1 MRPAAICGIGILS
14 RCAQSVEELTLLCS
28 GKEPELAANGRLTFA
43 SRVPAAKLRRCSH
56 YMKLGVNATSLAAED
71 GCISEN
77 MDPARIG
84 TIFTTGYGA
93 VESNIQFSDSVVKG
107 NPDLC
112 PPTAFLSS
120 VPNSC
125 VGQICIVQGYRGV
138 STLLMGGDP
147 LEYTALLLETGK
159 ADTILCGAVEEYN
172 KEAADSIMAVPSA
185 AGCEISEG
193 AAVLVVRRCEEASND
208 YCKASGFSSASL
220 PVYPYLHRVPAE
232 QAVPVIRQTVRALCG
247 ETPPDAVFTAFN
259 GTYFDQL
266 EAAGLRG
273 CLPASVT
280 VCEPKKFFG
289 ETLGSGYLMS
299 AALAAV
305 CLKSGKLPPGII
317 SKGSPGKLES
327 ILVTGID
334 TSGNYCCMLLER

>member
-1 MRPAAICGIGILS
+1 MKPVAICGIGILS
-14 RCAQSVEELTLLCS
+14 RCAQSVEELTLLCT
-28 GKEPELAANGRLTFA
+28 GKEPELAAVGRLTFA
-43 SRVPAAKLRRCSH
+43 SHVPASKLRRCSH
-56 YMKLGVNATSLAAED
+56 YMKLGVNVSGLAAED

-77 MDPARIG
+77 MNPARIG

-125 VGQICIVQGYRGV
+125 VGQTCIVRGYRGV

-147 LEYTALLLETGK
+147 LEYTTLLLETGK
-159 ADTILCGAVEEYN
+159 ADCILCGAVEEYN
-172 KEAADSIMAVPSA
+172 RETADSIMTVPHA

-193 AAVLVVRRCEEASND
+193 AAALAVRRCEEVSD
-208 YCKASGFSSASL
+208 YYCKASGFSSASL

-232 QAVPVIRQTVRALCG
+232 HAVPVIRQTVLALCR
-247 ETPPDAVFTAFN
+247 ETPPDAVFTTSN

-266 EAAGLRG
+266 EAAGLRD
-273 CLPASVT
+273 CLPASAA
-280 VCEPKKFFG
+280 VCAPKRIFG

-305 CLKSGKLPPGII
+305 CLKAGKLPPGII
-317 SKGSPGKLES
+317 SICSQGKLES

-334 TSGNYCCMLLER
+334 TSGNYCCMLLKK